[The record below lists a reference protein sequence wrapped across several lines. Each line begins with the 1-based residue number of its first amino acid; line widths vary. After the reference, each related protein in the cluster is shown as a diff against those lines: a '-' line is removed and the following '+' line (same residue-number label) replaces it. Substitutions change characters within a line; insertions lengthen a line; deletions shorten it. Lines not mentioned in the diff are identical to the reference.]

1 MRLIFVISLIVCV
14 SAGAVYSNEPC
25 TDTIYAKVIDDTVK
39 VFHDGA
45 FYNCCAVIDFE
56 FEIGDTFI
64 DIVETETFPKGPC
77 YCMCCLDLSLSI
89 SNVPPGVYWVYVWNE
104 DKSVLYGKTRV
115 VVGGLGSGPVGICN
129 VWQSDC
135 YTLAPGTVH
144 DGLPCTFTLDEPAPN
159 PTMGHTCLFYQLDKP
174 GTVSIKVYDSS
185 GRMASLVAERDQPA
199 GRYSLQ
205 WDGRRGD
212 GERLPSG
219 IYFVRLSLGSN
230 VAVRKLLIAR

>member
-1 MRLIFVISLIVCV
+1 MRLVFVISLIVCV

-25 TDTIYAKVIDDTVK
+25 TDTIYAKVIDDTVM

-45 FYNCCAVIDFE
+45 FYNCCAVIAFE

-77 YCMCCLDLSLSI
+77 YCMCCFDLSLSI
-89 SNVPPGVYWVYVWNE
+89 SNVPPGFYWICVWNE
-104 DKSVLYGKTRV
+104 DESVLYGKVRV
-115 VVGGLGSGPVGICN
+115 VVGGAEPGPAEICSL
-129 VWQSDC
+129 WQSDC

-144 DGLPCTFTLDEPAPN
+144 SDSPRRLALDEPAPN
-159 PTMGHTCLFYQLDKP
+159 PTKGHTRLFYQLAEP
-174 GTVSIKVYDSS
+174 GAVSIKVYDSS